1 VKTPTTEARK
11 EDDMA
16 QLSEFTSAEI
26 RFDREGSIV
35 GSDADARALAPAV
48 SDLVVIAHGWN
59 NDDEGARRLFKNLAA
74 SLRQAVDAGHSPL
87 GAGRAIGVLGVIWPS
102 KKFNDSVVPAGGGG
116 AATVAPRIGEDRVL
130 AQINA
135 LHSVFTA
142 ETERKKLDNAA
153 ALVPH
158 LEDKATARA
167 AFADH
172 LRALVALAQ
181 RDPEDGPNDFFD
193 KPGDALMQRL
203 AVPVALA
210 PPGGAERRGGA
221 ADLSRIEVGNTA
233 RARAAGLPNLS
244 GGIFGA
250 ALNLLNYTTF
260 YEMKTRA
267 GTVGQRGLG
276 RFLDT
281 VHRDRPNLRL
291 HLVGH
296 SFGARLVCAAA
307 LALPRRSVAT
317 LTLLQAAFSH
327 FGLSRDWDPDNAGP
341 QAAAFADV
349 LVDAKVRGPILIT
362 HTANDVAVGIAYAI
376 ASRIANQVAAAVGDA
391 NDIYGGMGRNGAQRT
406 DGTIATT
413 LLATDGDYDWQVGVA
428 NNLLA
433 DAFIHDHG
441 DVTGREVGHALLS
454 AVADTA

>member
-1 VKTPTTEARK
+1 
-11 EDDMA
+11 MA
-16 QLSEFTSAEI
+16 QLSGFPSAEI
-26 RFDREGSIV
+26 HFDRDGNIV
-35 GSDADARALAPAV
+35 GSDAEAQALAAAV
-48 SDLVVIAHGWN
+48 TDLIVIAHGWN

-74 SLRQAVDAGHSPL
+74 SLRQVSDAGHTPL

-102 KKFNDSVVPAGGGG
+102 KKFNESVVPGGGGG
-116 AATVAPRIGEDRVL
+116 AAAVTSLVDEDKVL
-130 AQINA
+130 VQITA
-135 LHSVFTA
+135 LRSVFTA
-142 ETERKKLDNAA
+142 ETERKKLGMAA

-167 AFADH
+167 EFADH

-181 RDPEDGPNDFFD
+181 RDPEDGPRDFFD
-193 KPGDALMQRL
+193 KPGDTLMQRL
-203 AVPVALA
+203 AGPVALA
-210 PPGGAERRGGA
+210 PPHGTERHGGA
-221 ADLSRIEVGNTA
+221 ADLGRAEVGDTA
-233 RARAAGLPNLS
+233 EVRAAGLPSLS

-250 ALNLLNYTTF
+250 ALNLLNYTSF

-276 RFLDT
+276 SFLDT
-281 VHRDRPNLRL
+281 VHSGQPDLRL

-307 LALPRRSVAT
+307 LVLPRRSVAT

-327 FGLSRDWDPDNAGP
+327 FGLSRDWNPDNAGP
-341 QAAAFADV
+341 QTGAFADV
-349 LVDAKVRGPILIT
+349 LVEEKVRGPILIT

-376 ASRIANQVAAAVGDA
+376 ASRIANQIAAAVGDA

-406 DGTIATT
+406 DSTIAKT
-413 LLATDGDYDWQVGVA
+413 LLAADGVYDWDVGVA

-433 DAFIHDHG
+433 DAFIQDHG
-441 DVTGREVGHALLS
+441 DVTGHETAHALLS
-454 AVADTA
+454 AVADTP